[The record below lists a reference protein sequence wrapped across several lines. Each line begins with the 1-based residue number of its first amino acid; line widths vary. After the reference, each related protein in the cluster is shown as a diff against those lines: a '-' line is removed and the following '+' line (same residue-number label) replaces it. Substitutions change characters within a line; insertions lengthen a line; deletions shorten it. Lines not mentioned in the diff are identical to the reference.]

1 LKDVIQVIATQHILM
16 NKINNMLA
24 GGVYNMLCECGC
36 PINLKPYKGGESTI
50 DILQFAAD
58 SLKVITYNN

>member
-1 LKDVIQVIATQHILM
+1 M

-24 GGVYNMLCECGC
+24 GSVYNMLCECGC

-50 DILQFAAD
+50 DILKFAED